1 MRNLFWLLLLGNV
14 ILFAVIQRG
23 GFGWGEP
30 GVQAQPEL
38 NGNMI
43 RLLPALRS
51 SPAKSFAAPAPVPSP
66 AHAPASVPAPVS
78 EPVVVPLAPV
88 PRSSLSPLS
97 LNMAA
102 SEGTKPSALICL
114 EWGDFS
120 TSDLARATAAL
131 SALKLADKISQ
142 RQIERDIGYWVYI
155 PPLKNKAAVNRKIA
169 ELKALGVREYFV
181 VQISGHWLNAIS
193 LGIFK
198 TRDAAQN
205 FLHVLHTKG
214 VRTARVG
221 ERASKIKATIFI
233 LNGIDAG
240 MEIKLKT
247 MQKDFAGNELSKV
260 PCALTRQDEIRRMPR
275 SSR

>member
-1 MRNLFWLLLLGNV
+1 MRKLFWILLLGNV

-43 RLLPALRS
+43 RLLPALHS
-51 SPAKSFAAPAPVPSP
+51 SPAKSLSVAPAPAPSP

-78 EPVVVPLAPV
+78 EPVVVPPAPV
-88 PRSSLSPLS
+88 PTSPLSPLS

-120 TSDLARATAAL
+120 NSDLVRATAAL
-131 SALKLADKISQ
+131 SALQLADKISQ

-198 TRDAAQN
+198 TPDAAQN
-205 FLHVLHTKG
+205 FLQALHTKG

-221 ERASKIKATIFI
+221 ERASKLKATIFI
-233 LNGIDAG
+233 LNRIDAG

-247 MQKDFAGNELSKV
+247 MQKDFAGSELSKV
-260 PCALTRQDEIRRMPR
+260 PCALTR
-275 SSR
+275 